1 MFLAVIH
8 VFTRTFAPGCV
19 HYLYVSNLVFFP
31 LPLSPQ
37 ASGGSGGYVWSCDP
51 DTVGHVTSSGLVTSV
66 AEGMAVVVASDKKN
80 PAHFDK
86 SEVLLLYMRVPLH
99 ESHSFL
105 TVCISCESCTYC
117 M

>member
-1 MFLAVIH
+1 MPDSL
-8 VFTRTFAPGCV
+8 
-19 HYLYVSNLVFFP
+19 YLPPPS

-86 SEVLLLYMRVPLH
+86 SEVCMDEHVYTPSVI
-99 ESHSFL
+99 ES
-105 TVCISCESCTYC
+105 VYP
-117 M
+117 